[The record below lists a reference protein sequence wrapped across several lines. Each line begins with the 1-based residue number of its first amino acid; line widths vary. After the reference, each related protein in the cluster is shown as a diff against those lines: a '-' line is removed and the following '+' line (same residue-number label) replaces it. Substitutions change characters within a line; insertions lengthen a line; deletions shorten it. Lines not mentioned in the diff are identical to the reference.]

1 MDKYIDLT
9 LGASGNSYTAPA
21 DGYVYFRKDA
31 TAVGQYFVLYGSNI
45 QVVNKSATSGGY
57 IAGYIPVK
65 NGETFKV
72 EYNLAGSTVVFKF
85 VYAQG
90 AI

>member
-1 MDKYIDLT
+1 M
-9 LGASGNSYTAPA
+9 
-21 DGYVYFRKDA
+21 
-31 TAVGQYFVLYGSNI
+31 GQYFVLYGNNI
-45 QVVNKSATSGGY
+45 QNVNKSATSGGY

-65 NGETFKV
+65 KGDTFIV
-72 EYNLAGSTVVFKF
+72 EYNLAGSTTTFRF